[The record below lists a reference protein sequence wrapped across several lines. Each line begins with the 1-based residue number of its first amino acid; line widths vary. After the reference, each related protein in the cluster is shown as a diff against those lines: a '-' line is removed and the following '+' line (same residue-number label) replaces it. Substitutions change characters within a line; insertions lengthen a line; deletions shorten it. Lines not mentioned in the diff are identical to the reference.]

1 MATSSLILQSYFK
14 TTSNGKKDK
23 QSYSKK
29 VKELLKA
36 NRGADFLT
44 PLNHYI
50 SLLEDTEQAMLPF
63 MKPEQKEQ
71 LLRDLQATLLL
82 LMTQKQHEL
91 QHQKTEN
98 VTTYN
103 GHIKN
108 CRQLIDAIQ
117 YEQERKARKMK
128 LAPDYGY
135 ATDGH
140 PVQYVGISWGQ
151 WLADTMVGW
160 MNRTTKTIKEAMGAL
175 NEKRLYWVWGSSLLK
190 TVMDVLP
197 PDAFDPERLEQAK
210 QIVRTPDPYTGY
222 LSWILYYFRFAL
234 NLSLLLKHTI
244 SGPWMSKEEKK
255 IPWTE
260 RFLTQWDQRKF
271 TLLNDSLWA
280 TANMACF
287 FWLTGKGALGTW
299 GDLLTLGLLVFDI
312 SIAVWDF
319 EEQRTRYNKE
329 MLDYEANIKKLR
341 ELINTPK
348 NDTESEEDYNRMLRE
363 YTIQLQAL
371 EKAQK
376 QCQREWDYQKIS
388 LINNIT
394 YAVGLMLAFA
404 LLTMPFVPIAGPA
417 AIALGVA
424 GAVLCFSLTVIYNAV
439 KGGIEIYKA
448 KQSRNEVQKECAD
461 KIDLFLKNNP
471 PLNDNEQ
478 RLLFLEIKKLK
489 AETSYQEQMVVL
501 QTMHL
506 VRSILFEALLPAVIF
521 TSFVMLPIGVGFGIL
536 GAVLA
541 LTFASNYVINA
552 AFKPE
557 KEKLPEF
564 NEQEFETFCQDPEHW
579 DPKSTKPQTFF
590 SPSTKQPDAQLTP
603 AKKVEEQNE
612 EDLDI
617 SFLFDDSND
626 YKSQPQ

>member
-14 TTSNGKKDK
+14 TASNGKKDK
-23 QSYSKK
+23 QSYNKK

-36 NRGADFLT
+36 NRGTDFLT

-63 MKPEQKEQ
+63 MTEEQKKQ
-71 LLRDLQATLLL
+71 LLRDLQVTLLL

-91 QHQKTEN
+91 HHQKTEN
-98 VTTYN
+98 RTTYN
-103 GHIKN
+103 NHIKN

-117 YEQERKARKMK
+117 YEEERKARKMK
-128 LAPDYGY
+128 LAPEHGY
-135 ATDGH
+135 ATDGY
-140 PVQYVGISWGQ
+140 PVQYIGISWGQ
-151 WLADTMVGW
+151 WLAETMVDW
-160 MNRTTKTIKEAMGAL
+160 MDRKTKTIKDAMGAL

-190 TVMDVLP
+190 TVLDVLP
-197 PDAFDPERLEQAK
+197 PDTFNPERIEQAK
-210 QIVRTPDPYTGY
+210 QVVRTPDPYTGY

-255 IPWTE
+255 TPWTE

-287 FWLTGKGALGTW
+287 FWLTGKGVLGTW
-299 GDLLTLGLLVFDI
+299 GDLLTLALLIFDI

-329 MLDYEANIKKLR
+329 MLDYEANIKKLKNQ
-341 ELINTPK
+341 INTPK
-348 NDTESEEDYNRMLRE
+348 KDTESEEEYNRMLIE
-363 YTIQLQAL
+363 YNIQLQAL
-371 EKAQK
+371 EKAQR

-388 LINNIT
+388 LINNIA

-404 LLTMPFVPIAGPA
+404 LLTIPFIPVA
-417 AIALGVA
+417 APVAVALGVA
-424 GAVLCFSLTVIYNAV
+424 GAALCFALTVIYNAV
-439 KGGIEIYKA
+439 KGGIEIHKA
-448 KQSRNEVQKECAD
+448 KQAVNEAQEECTR
-461 KIDLFLKNNP
+461 KIELFLSNNP
-471 PLNDNEQ
+471 PLNDNEK

-521 TSFVMLPIGVGFGIL
+521 ASFVFLSTGVGFGIL

-541 LTFASNYVINA
+541 LTLASYFVINA

-564 NEQEFETFCQDPEHW
+564 NEQEFKKFSEDPKHW
-579 DPKSTKPQTFF
+579 DPKTTKSQTFF
-590 SPSTKQPDAQLTP
+590 SSSTKQPDAQLP
-603 AKKVEEQNE
+603 QAEKAEEQNE
-612 EDLDI
+612 EGIDI
-617 SFLFDDSND
+617 SFLFDESSG